1 MYQKSNKLVIL
12 GVLWL
17 SDNIIIEEK
26 MIANAFICMA
36 EYDNREIV
44 DWDDIHHFHEK
55 GCSFEVLQLCDVTSL
70 V

>member
-36 EYDNREIV
+36 EYDHRGIV
-44 DWDDIHHFHEK
+44 DWDDIHHFQDAFLGLCHEK
-55 GCSFEVLQLCDVTSL
+55 GCSFEVL
-70 V
+70 

>member
-36 EYDNREIV
+36 EYDNRGIV
-44 DWDDIHHFHEK
+44 EWDDIHHFQDAFSGLCHEK
-55 GCSFEVLQLCDVTSL
+55 GCSFEVL
-70 V
+70 

>member
-1 MYQKSNKLVIL
+1 MTF
-12 GVLWL
+12 
-17 SDNIIIEEK
+17 IIEEK

-36 EYDNREIV
+36 EYDHRGIV